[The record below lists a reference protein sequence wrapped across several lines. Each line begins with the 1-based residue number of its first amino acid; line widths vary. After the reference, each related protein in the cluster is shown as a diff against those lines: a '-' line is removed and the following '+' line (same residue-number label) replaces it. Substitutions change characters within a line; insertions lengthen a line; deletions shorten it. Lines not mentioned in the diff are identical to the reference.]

1 MTTTF
6 TDETRERAR
15 EIIARYPADRSR
27 SALLPLLHLV
37 QAEEGYVSP
46 AGVTFCAEVLGLNK
60 AQVGA
65 VATFYTMYKRKPTGD
80 FLVSVCTNTMCNVL
94 GGQEVYDTLA
104 EHLGVGHDETTADG
118 TITLEHAECLA
129 ACDYGPVMTVNYD
142 FFDGV
147 DASTAVGV
155 VDELRA
161 GGRPMPTRGA
171 RLCTL
176 KEMAVQL
183 AGFADE
189 RDGAVADGGPGEPTL
204 RGLRLAQ
211 QHGVSVPGFDPNT
224 PIRSK
229 AEADKAAAE
238 AKAKAEAAK
247 PAPVE
252 ASAAP
257 VKGGDG
263 ASAPTGAAGVTAPAK
278 QAETTVPAKP
288 ADTTGSTTRDV
299 KAPDDKS
306 PQVRTAETRQP
317 DADTAVPDAPG
328 TKVPV
333 DRSGTAPEADD
344 ALSAEAA
351 GVAANAPA
359 GDGKPAGDGAGAQ
372 ERNLTEAKAGTDA
385 DGAGAADANET
396 GAQK

>member
-1 MTTTF
+1 MSVF

-94 GGQEVYDTLA
+94 GGQEVYDTLS

-189 RDGAVADGGPGEPTL
+189 REGAVADGGPGEPTL

-211 QHGVSVPGFDPNT
+211 EHGVSVPGFDPNT

-263 ASAPTGAAGVTAPAK
+263 ASAPTGAAEATG
-278 QAETTVPAKP
+278 PAKP
-288 ADTTGSTTRDV
+288 ADASGSTTRDV

-317 DADTAVPDAPG
+317 DAGTAVPDAPG
-328 TKVPV
+328 TKVPT
-333 DRSGTAPEADD
+333 DGTGTAPEAGD
-344 ALSAEAA
+344 ARSAEAA

-359 GDGKPAGDGAGAQ
+359 GDGKPAGDEAGAQ

-385 DGAGAADANET
+385 DGAGPADANET